1 MKVTVFNTKRYQR
14 GILEVAGKVKG
25 LEFSF
30 LEPRPDAHTPILS
43 AGHDADIPECHRD
56 GASGRSFAVMKRWL
70 FLSVVGCLLSL
81 ASCSPRHERADLV
94 FVNGAEPETLDPAL
108 ITGQPEGRVVNALFE
123 GLLRFDRH
131 GRSTPGVAASWEIS
145 PDHLTYTFHLR
156 PDARWS
162 DGKAVTAHD
171 FVESWH
177 RTLAPA
183 TASAYSYQLFAVKG
197 AEEFAAGKEK
207 DFSKVGVKAPDSL
220 MLKVTLARP
229 TPYFLDL
236 CAFPTLYPVR
246 ADLIARYGDDW
257 VKPGRLVGNGAF
269 VLEEWRINDA
279 IRLKK
284 NPLYWDAAQVRLGS
298 VEVLPISKANV
309 AYNFYAAGQADL
321 IMDKGLAP
329 PSLLDALKPRPD
341 FHAAP
346 FLGSYFLRFNCA
358 KGPFTDLRVR
368 KAFSMAIDRKR
379 ITDKITRAGESTAL
393 SFVPPGIPGY
403 TAPSGLSE
411 NPTTAAQLLAEAGYP
426 GGKGFPLTTYLYS
439 EGELNEGV
447 AIELQSMWK
456 EALGVS
462 IQLARQEWK
471 VYLNSLGSLDF
482 GIARSSWVGDY
493 PDPNTFLDLFLSESG
508 NNRTGWKNPGY
519 DALIHQAAA
528 ETDPKVR
535 FSILRKAEEYLI
547 REGVPIAPLF
557 FYVGIQLYDPERLG
571 GIEANVLDEHP
582 LREIFRKDGIP
593 TPKS

>member
-1 MKVTVFNTKRYQR
+1 
-14 GILEVAGKVKG
+14 
-25 LEFSF
+25 
-30 LEPRPDAHTPILS
+30 
-43 AGHDADIPECHRD
+43 
-56 GASGRSFAVMKRWL
+56 MKRWIL
-70 FLSVVGCLLSL
+70 VPVVGVLIGVV
-81 ASCSPRHERADLV
+81 SCSPRHERADLV
-94 FVNGAEPETLDPAL
+94 FINGAEPETLDPAL

-131 GRSTPGVAASWEIS
+131 GRSTPGVAASWEVS
-145 PDHLTYTFHLR
+145 ADHLTYTFHLR
-156 PDARWS
+156 PDAKWS
-162 DGKAVTAHD
+162 DGQPVTSRD
-171 FVESWH
+171 FVESWR
-177 RTLAPA
+177 RTLDPV

-197 AEEFAAGKEK
+197 AEDFATGKEK
-207 DFSKVGVKAPDSL
+207 EFAKVGVEATDPL
-220 MLKVTLARP
+220 TIKVTLARP

-246 ADLIARYGDDW
+246 VDLIARYGDDW
-257 VKPGRLVGNGAF
+257 VKPGRLVGNGGF
-269 VLEEWRINDA
+269 VLEDWRINDS

-284 NPLYWDAAQVRLGS
+284 NPIYWDAAHVKLGR
-298 VEVLPISKANV
+298 VDVLPISKANV

-329 PSLLDALKPRPD
+329 PSLLDALKPRHD

-346 FLGSYFLRFNCA
+346 FLGTFFLRFNCA
-358 KGPFTDLRVR
+358 KGPFTDPRVR

-403 TAPSGLSE
+403 SAPPGLTESSS
-411 NPTTAAQLLAEAGYP
+411 AAARLLAEAGYP

-456 EALGVS
+456 ESLGIS

-471 VYLNSLGSLDF
+471 VYLNSLASLDF

-508 NNRTGWKNPGY
+508 NNRTGWKSTHY
-519 DALIHQAAA
+519 DDLIHQAAA

-535 FSILRKAEEYLI
+535 FSTLKMAEEYLI

-557 FYVGIQLYDPERLG
+557 FYVGIQLYNPMSIG
-571 GIEANVLDEHP
+571 GIESNVLDEHP
-582 LREIFRKDGIP
+582 LREIFRKNVQTPNP
-593 TPKS
+593 TSTSKSSTP

>member
-1 MKVTVFNTKRYQR
+1 
-14 GILEVAGKVKG
+14 
-25 LEFSF
+25 
-30 LEPRPDAHTPILS
+30 
-43 AGHDADIPECHRD
+43 
-56 GASGRSFAVMKRWL
+56 MKRWL
-70 FLSVVGCLLSL
+70 LVSAAGVFFGVL
-81 ASCSPRHERADLV
+81 SCSPRHERADLV
-94 FVNGAEPETLDPAL
+94 FINGAEPETLDPAL

-131 GRSTPGVAASWEIS
+131 GRSTPGAAASWEIS

-156 PDARWS
+156 PDAKWS
-162 DGKAVTAHD
+162 DGQPVTARD
-171 FVESWH
+171 FVESWR
-177 RTLAPA
+177 RTLDPV
-183 TASAYSYQLFAVKG
+183 TASAYSYQLFGVKG
-197 AEEFAAGKEK
+197 AEEFATGKEK
-207 DFSKVGVKAPDSL
+207 DFAKVGVEATNPL
-220 MLKVTLARP
+220 TLKVTLARP

-246 ADLIARYGDDW
+246 VDLIARYGDDW
-257 VKPGRLVGNGAF
+257 VKPSRLVGNGGF
-269 VLEEWRINDA
+269 VLEDWRINDS

-284 NPLYWDAAQVRLGS
+284 NPLYWDAPHVQLRS
-298 VEVLPISKANV
+298 VNVLPISKANV

-346 FLGSYFLRFNCA
+346 FLGTFFLRFNCA
-358 KGPFTDLRVR
+358 KGPFTDSRVR

-379 ITDKITRAGESTAL
+379 ITDKITRAGESSAL

-403 TAPSGLSE
+403 SAPSGLTE
-411 NPTTAAQLLAEAGYP
+411 NSTAAARLLAEAGYP

-508 NNRTGWKNPGY
+508 NNRTGWRSPRY
-519 DALIHQAAA
+519 DDLIHQAAS
-528 ETDPKVR
+528 ETDPEIR
-535 FSILRKAEEYLI
+535 FSILKKAEEYLI

-557 FYVGIQLYDPERLG
+557 FYVGIQLYDPNRVG

-582 LREIFRKDGIP
+582 LREIFRKNVQV
-593 TPKS
+593 PKSNFTSKASTP

>member
-1 MKVTVFNTKRYQR
+1 
-14 GILEVAGKVKG
+14 
-25 LEFSF
+25 
-30 LEPRPDAHTPILS
+30 
-43 AGHDADIPECHRD
+43 
-56 GASGRSFAVMKRWL
+56 MKRWIL
-70 FLSVVGCLLSL
+70 VPVVGVLFGVV
-81 ASCSPRHERADLV
+81 SCSPGHERADLV
-94 FVNGAEPETLDPAL
+94 FINGAEPETLDPAL

-131 GRSTPGVAASWEIS
+131 GRSTPGVAASWEVS
-145 PDHLTYTFHLR
+145 ADHLTYTFHLR
-156 PDARWS
+156 PDAKWS
-162 DGKAVTAHD
+162 DGQPVMARD
-171 FVESWH
+171 FVESWR
-177 RTLAPA
+177 RTLDPV

-197 AEEFAAGKEK
+197 AEDFATGKEK
-207 DFSKVGVKAPDSL
+207 DFAKVGAEAQDPL
-220 MLKVTLARP
+220 TLKVTLARP

-246 ADLIARYGDDW
+246 VDLIARYGDDW
-257 VKPGRLVGNGAF
+257 VKPGRLVGNGSF
-269 VLEEWRINDA
+269 VLEDWRINDS

-284 NPLYWDAAQVRLGS
+284 NPLYWDAAHVQLAS
-298 VEVLPISKANV
+298 VNVLPISKANV

-346 FLGSYFLRFNCA
+346 FLGTFFLRFNCA
-358 KGPFTDLRVR
+358 KGPFTDPRVR

-403 TAPSGLSE
+403 SAPSGLTESSS
-411 NPTTAAQLLAEAGYP
+411 AAARLLAEAGYP

-456 EALGVS
+456 EALGIS

-508 NNRTGWKNPGY
+508 NNRTGWKSTHY
-519 DALIHQAAA
+519 DELIHEAAA
-528 ETDPKVR
+528 ETDPKIR
-535 FSILRKAEEYLI
+535 FSILKKAEEYLI

-557 FYVGIQLYDPERLG
+557 FYVGIQLYDPIRIG

-582 LREIFRKDGIP
+582 LREIFRKNVQ
-593 TPKS
+593 TPDSTLTSKSSTP